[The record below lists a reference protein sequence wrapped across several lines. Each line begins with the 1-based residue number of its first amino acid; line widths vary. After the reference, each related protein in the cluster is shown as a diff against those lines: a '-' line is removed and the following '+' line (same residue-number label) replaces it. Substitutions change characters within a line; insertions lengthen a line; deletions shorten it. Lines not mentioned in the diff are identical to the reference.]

1 MNLWQK
7 LIMRRLYNEQH
18 SEGGEGGG
26 GTATEPTQET
36 SVTDKNEPPAN
47 SDDPTKST
55 EKENGGEQGKPA
67 DKKNDANK
75 SDVGA
80 PEKYEFKAPEEGQEL
95 DKGALEVFEPI
106 ARELNLSNEQAQ
118 KLVDVYGSKIMP
130 AINKQLAEGWQK
142 QTEQW
147 AETVKAD
154 KELGSAESI
163 GAAQKAMDKFG
174 SPELKQYLEESGL
187 GNHPELIRIFA
198 CVGKAMSEDGLVTGN
213 SNGSKSAA
221 DVLFG

>member
-36 SVTDKNEPPAN
+36 SATDKNEPPAN

-55 EKENGGEQGKPA
+55 EKKNGEEQGKPT

-106 ARELNLSNEQAQ
+106 ARELNLNNEQAQ

-154 KELGSAESI
+154 KELGSDESI
-163 GAAQKAMDKFG
+163 GEAQKAMDKFG

-198 CVGKAMSEDGLVTGN
+198 SVGKAMSEDGLVTGN

>member
-36 SVTDKNEPPAN
+36 SATDKNEPPAN

-55 EKENGGEQGKPA
+55 EKENGGEQGKLA

-106 ARELNLSNEQAQ
+106 ARELNLNNEQAQ

-130 AINKQLAEGWQK
+130 AIQK
-142 QTEQW
+142 Q
-147 AETVKAD
+147 
-154 KELGSAESI
+154 I
-163 GAAQKAMDKFG
+163 
-174 SPELKQYLEESGL
+174 
-187 GNHPELIRIFA
+187 N
-198 CVGKAMSEDGLVTGN
+198 DG
-213 SNGSKSAA
+213 
-221 DVLFG
+221 

>member
-36 SVTDKNEPPAN
+36 SATDKNEPPAN
-47 SDDPTKST
+47 SADPNKST
-55 EKENGGEQGKPA
+55 EKENGEEQGKPA

-106 ARELNLSNEQAQ
+106 ARELNLNNEQAQ

-154 KELGSAESI
+154 KELSSAESI

-198 CVGKAMSEDGLVTGN
+198 GVGKAMSEDGLVTGN

>member
-36 SVTDKNEPPAN
+36 SATDKNELPAN
-47 SDDPTKST
+47 SDDPNKST
-55 EKENGGEQGKPA
+55 EKENGEEQGKPA

-75 SDVGA
+75 SDIGA

-106 ARELNLSNEQAQ
+106 ARELNLNNEQAQ

-154 KELGSAESI
+154 KELGSDESI

-198 CVGKAMSEDGLVTGN
+198 SVGKAMSEDGLVTGN

>member
-36 SVTDKNEPPAN
+36 SATDKNELPAN
-47 SDDPTKST
+47 SDDPNKST
-55 EKENGGEQGKPA
+55 EKENGEEQGKPA

-106 ARELNLSNEQAQ
+106 ARELNLNNEQAQ

-154 KELGSAESI
+154 KELGSDESI

-198 CVGKAMSEDGLVTGN
+198 SVGKAMSEDGLVTGN

>member
-36 SVTDKNEPPAN
+36 SATDKNEPPAN

-80 PEKYEFKAPEEGQEL
+80 PEKYEFKAPEEGQKL

-106 ARELNLSNEQAQ
+106 ARELNLNNEQAQ

-130 AINKQLAEGWQK
+130 AIQKQINDGWQK

-147 AETVKAD
+147 VKTVKAD
-154 KELGSAESI
+154 EELGSNESI
-163 GAAQKAMDKFG
+163 GAAQKALDTYG
-174 SPELKQYLEESGL
+174 SDNLKLYLTETGL
-187 GNHPELIRIFA
+187 GNHPEIIRAFA
-198 CVGKAMSEDGLVTGN
+198 KIGKAMSEDGLVTGN

>member
-36 SVTDKNEPPAN
+36 SATDKNEPPAN

-55 EKENGGEQGKPA
+55 EKKNGEEQGKPT

-95 DKGALEVFEPI
+95 DKGALEVFESI
-106 ARELNLSNEQAQ
+106 ARELNLNNEQAQ

-130 AINKQLAEGWQK
+130 AIQKQINDGWQK

-147 AETVKAD
+147 AKTVKAD
-154 KELGSAESI
+154 EELGSNESI
-163 GAAQKAMDKFG
+163 GAAQKALDTYG
-174 SPELKQYLEESGL
+174 SDDLKLYLTETGL
-187 GNHPELIRIFA
+187 GNHPEIIRAFA
-198 CVGKAMSEDGLVTGN
+198 KIGKAMSEDGLVTGN

>member
-36 SVTDKNEPPAN
+36 SATDKNEPPAN
-47 SDDPTKST
+47 SADPNKST

-95 DKGALEVFEPI
+95 DQGALEVFEPI
-106 ARELNLSNEQAQ
+106 ARELNLNNEQAQ
-118 KLVDVYGSKIMP
+118 KLVDAYGSKIMP
-130 AINKQLAEGWQK
+130 AIQKQINDSWQK
-142 QTEQW
+142 QREQW
-147 AETVKAD
+147 VKTVKAD
-154 KELGSAESI
+154 EELGSNESI

-187 GNHPELIRIFA
+187 GDHPELIRIFA
-198 CVGKAMSEDGLVTGN
+198 SVGKAMSEDGLVTGN

>member
-36 SVTDKNEPPAN
+36 SATDKNEPPAN
-47 SDDPTKST
+47 SADPTKST

-106 ARELNLSNEQAQ
+106 ARELNLNNEQAQ

-154 KELGSAESI
+154 KELGSTESI

-198 CVGKAMSEDGLVTGN
+198 GVGKAMSEDGLVTGN

>member
-36 SVTDKNEPPAN
+36 SATDKNEPPAN

-55 EKENGGEQGKPA
+55 EKKNGGEQGKPA

-95 DKGALEVFEPI
+95 DQGALEVFEPI
-106 ARELNLSNEQAQ
+106 ARELNLNNEQAQ
-118 KLVDVYGSKIMP
+118 KLVDAYGSKIMP
-130 AINKQLAEGWQK
+130 AIQKQINDSWQK
-142 QTEQW
+142 QREQW
-147 AETVKAD
+147 VKTVKAD
-154 KELGSAESI
+154 EELGSNESI

-187 GNHPELIRIFA
+187 GDHPELIRIFA
-198 CVGKAMSEDGLVTGN
+198 SVGKAMSEDGLVTGN

>member
-36 SVTDKNEPPAN
+36 SATDKNEPPAN

-55 EKENGGEQGKPA
+55 EKKNGEEQGKPA

-106 ARELNLSNEQAQ
+106 ARELNLNNEQAQ
-118 KLVDVYGSKIMP
+118 KLVDAYGSKIMP
-130 AINKQLAEGWQK
+130 AIQKQINDSWQK
-142 QTEQW
+142 QREQW
-147 AETVKAD
+147 VKTVKAD
-154 KELGSAESI
+154 EELGSNESI

-187 GNHPELIRIFA
+187 GDHPELIRIFA
-198 CVGKAMSEDGLVTGN
+198 SVGKAMSEDGLVTGN